1 MTEINNPK
9 EFCNGS
15 QSGTQQLQQDPCNCV
30 PNIIAGPNIAL
41 TPNEDGSVTI
51 SATVTDTDTRLGNPH
66 ACAGAPAGYTRF
78 CYDLINVISGATIS
92 ADFTY
97 VDVPNSTVQTL
108 SVTGDQLSISGG
120 NTITLPSDAVTGQAT
135 GHIIATHTAVNGT
148 AFDIKETITT
158 ISGNDYINEA
168 GASQAIVQ
176 SVSNAI
182 NATGGLTTTV
192 NGVAGAVLDLCPAV
206 KHCETDTTIDS
217 IILNGTT
224 LEIRYTG
231 EDGVQQLQTVS
242 LASLAIDINVTSLTY
257 NPVTGEITLVE
268 TDGTPHIIDIG
279 PFVETP
285 ITAVNTSSVNLTA
298 SGTSNH
304 TLQADVKISATAG
317 NTLGVNPDG
326 LYVGPG
332 NSACG
337 IIGNGSVAT
346 PYEINPTIADTTTVP
361 TLIEG
366 KVDITTADI
375 IPGVGDS
382 GALVEAYTVYDP
394 TTCKFKVYVPAA
406 HTSGSTFNGL
416 EDFTVRP
423 FTAGS
428 TILITSA
435 PLSLTNPSTARS
447 LDIQWTQPS
456 FIHVFDNNGILD
468 MNIIYE
474 QSINGGAWTGVYNRI
489 YRKQSVG
496 IEYSEILLA
505 NLQFGFVVLPGAT
518 VTYQHRA
525 RIVVGANTSG
535 VANANYSS
543 MGNGIKY
550 TTK

>member
-15 QSGTQQLQQDPCNCV
+15 QSGTQQLPPNLCNCT

-66 ACAGAPAGYTRF
+66 TCAGAPAGYTRF

-268 TDGTPHIIDIG
+268 TDGTNHVIDIG
-279 PFVETP
+279 PLV
-285 ITAVNTSSVNLTA
+285 VTA
-298 SGTSNH
+298 SGLAVATSTPTGVDISVSCEDVQDCVGTMFADTGFIYDDGANKLTTGGTTGQVLQSNGAGVATWVTPAAAAQTPVTPLDSTNIDVTATGTDNH
-304 TLQADVKISATAG
+304 TVGASIIFDPNVLNVAKDTGTGLLVDVNEIALAVCASPTDLSCLSLATTGTAAPVIVKEEFFPLSG
-317 NTLGVNPDG
+317 NTITVANTPTNYFPMQVFL
-326 LYVGPG
+326 
-332 NSACG
+332 
-337 IIGNGSVAT
+337 GNGTALLLGEAPGPIEVHPDMTTFPVTGVVGTTYLDQSMNTFYVW
-346 PYEINPTIADTTTVP
+346 DTGTSTYIVTQP
-361 TLIEG
+361 VSYTRSGDTLTFAYDFFG
-366 KVDITTADI
+366 
-375 IPGVGDS
+375 GD
-382 GALVEAYTVYDP
+382 
-394 TTCKFKVYVPAA
+394 
-406 HTSGSTFNGL
+406 
-416 EDFTVRP
+416 TVRV
-423 FTAGS
+423 
-428 TILITSA
+428 
-435 PLSLTNPSTARS
+435 
-447 LDIQWTQPS
+447 W
-456 FIHVFDNNGILD
+456 
-468 MNIIYE
+468 
-474 QSINGGAWTGVYNRI
+474 
-489 YRKQSVG
+489 
-496 IEYSEILLA
+496 YS
-505 NLQFGFVVLPGAT
+505 
-518 VTYQHRA
+518 Y
-525 RIVVGANTSG
+525 
-535 VANANYSS
+535 
-543 MGNGIKY
+543 
-550 TTK
+550 